1 MSGNINKEW
10 HEQHKMPKNPTIEQR
25 MAWHL
30 AHSKNCSCR
39 KIDGK
44 LAEEMK
50 RRGIEF

>member
-1 MSGNINKEW
+1 MTGNINRGW

-25 MAWHL
+25 IAWHL
-30 AHSKNCSCR
+30 AYAKNCSCR

-44 LAEEMK
+44 LAEKMK